1 MGMLDGKIAIVTGA
15 ARGIGQ
21 SIALKLAANG
31 ADLALCDLNAEWLA
45 ETAEK
50 VQALGRRAECYSVN
64 VAEGAAVTAVVKQI
78 GTDFGGVDILINN
91 AGFAPSA
98 PLRSVT
104 LEDWERVFAV
114 NMTGTFLCTQ
124 ALLPGMIEA
133 GWGRVVNIASIAG
146 KVGHPYIAAYTASK
160 HAVIGFTRAVAM
172 EAAPHGVT
180 VNAVCPGY
188 VDTPLTDVSVERIVA
203 KTGISADEALEYMTK
218 MSPQGRL
225 IDAEEV
231 AYLTLCLCDP
241 RARGVNGQGLVV
253 DGGAVQS

>member
-1 MGMLDGKIAIVTGA
+1 MRLEGKRALITGGG
-15 ARGIGQ
+15 RGIGAE
-21 SIALKLAANG
+21 IARTLAG
-31 ADLALCDLNAEWLA
+31 
-45 ETAEK
+45 
-50 VQALGRRAECYSVN
+50 
-64 VAEGAAVTAVVKQI
+64 EGAAVAVCSRTSTEVDSVAEELTAAGHRACALTCDVSDPVQVADLAEAARDKL
-78 GTDFGGVDILINN
+78 GGIDILINN

-98 PLRSVT
+98 PLRSVA
-104 LEDWERVFAV
+104 LEEWERVFAV

-124 ALLPGMIEA
+124 ALLPGMIDA

-188 VDTPLTDVSVERIVA
+188 VDTPLTDGSVERIVA
-203 KTGISADEALEYMTK
+203 KTGISAEQALEYMKK
-218 MSPQGRL
+218 MSPQDRL

-241 RARGVNGQGLVV
+241 RARGVNGQGLVI
-253 DGGAVQS
+253 DGGTVQS

>member
-1 MGMLDGKIAIVTGA
+1 MRLEGKRALITGGG
-15 ARGIGQ
+15 RGIGAEVAR
-21 SIALKLAANG
+21 ALAG
-31 ADLALCDLNAEWLA
+31 
-45 ETAEK
+45 
-50 VQALGRRAECYSVN
+50 
-64 VAEGAAVTAVVKQI
+64 EGAAVAVCSRTLAEVESVASELTEAGHRSLALTCDVSDSTQVAELVEAVKER
-78 GTDFGGVDILINN
+78 FGGVDILINN

-104 LEDWERVFAV
+104 LEEWERVFAV

-124 ALLPGMIEA
+124 ALLPGMIET

-146 KVGHPYIAAYTASK
+146 KVGHPYISAYAASK

-180 VNAVCPGY
+180 VNAICPGY
-188 VDTPLTDVSVERIVA
+188 VDTPLTDGSVERIVA
-203 KTGISADEALEYMTK
+203 KTGISAEEALDYMKK

-231 AYLTLCLCDP
+231 AYLALCLCDS
-241 RARGVNGQGLVV
+241 RARGVNGQGLVI
-253 DGGAVQS
+253 DGGTVQS